1 MIPSAAIRGEPRIHQ
16 VHIRSERKINQG
28 SDNLDTR
35 GNVIIQGLWD
45 RKTDTI
51 IYVKLGDADADTYR
65 FEPMLTLLDRW

>member
-1 MIPSAAIRGEPRIHQ
+1 M
-16 VHIRSERKINQG
+16 
-28 SDNLDTR
+28 DTR

-65 FEPMLTLLDRW
+65 FEPMLTLLDWWEKMKTDNHGNHYHKQQKHFLCLLFMLMAC